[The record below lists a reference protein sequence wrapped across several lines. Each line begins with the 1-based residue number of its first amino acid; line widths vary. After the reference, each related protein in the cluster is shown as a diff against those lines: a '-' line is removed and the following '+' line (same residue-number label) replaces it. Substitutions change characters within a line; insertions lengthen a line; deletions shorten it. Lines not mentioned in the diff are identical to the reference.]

1 MQDIISPI
9 DKELLKAELTKE
21 KKLRS
26 TNKSGNEIYI
36 VTAHD
41 SPNTMKE
48 IGRLREIAFRF
59 YGGGTGKSMDIDEF
73 DTMEDAYRQL
83 IVWSPE
89 DEKILGGYRFLCGSD
104 VRFDEAGK
112 PILATSHLFN
122 FSEKFIKEILPYT
135 VELGR
140 SFVSLEYQS
149 TRSSAKGL
157 FVLDNLWDGL
167 GALSVVDPNLRYYF
181 GKVTMY
187 NSYNQEARNMLLYFL
202 GLHFPDTEHLITPIH
217 PLQTNTDVEKM
228 KTLFPHDNFKDN
240 YKILNQEVRK
250 FGINVPPLVNAYMS
264 LSPKMRVFG
273 TAINH
278 EFGEVEETGILIAI
292 NEILEDKKKRH
303 IETFLKE
310 EYISADLI
318 RKNSIEY

>member
-1 MQDIISPI
+1 MQDIIKPI
-9 DKELLKAELTKE
+9 DRALLKSELTKE

-26 TNKSGNEIYI
+26 TNKSNNEIYI
-36 VTAHD
+36 ITAHD
-41 SPNTMKE
+41 APNVMQE
-48 IGRLREIAFRF
+48 IGRLREIAFRY
-59 YGGGTGKSMDIDEF
+59 YGGGTGCPVDIDEF

-89 DEKILGGYRFLCGSD
+89 DEQILGGYRFLCGSD
-104 VRFDEAGK
+104 VKFDKNGK
-112 PILATSHLFN
+112 PMLATSHLFN
-122 FSEKFIKEILPYT
+122 FSEKFNKEFLPYT

-140 SFVSLEYQS
+140 SFVTLEYQS
-149 TRSSAKGL
+149 TRAGAKGL

-167 GALSVVDPNLRYYF
+167 GALSVVDPSLQYYF

-187 NSYNQEARNMLLYFL
+187 NTYNTEARNMILYFL
-202 GLHFPDTEHLITPIH
+202 GMHFPDTDKLVTPMY
-217 PLQTNTDVEKM
+217 PLETDTDIEKM
-228 KTLFPHDNFKDN
+228 KELFRYDNFKDN
-240 YKILNQEVRK
+240 YKVLNQEVRK

-278 EFGEVEETGILIAI
+278 EFGDVEETGILIAI

-303 IETFLKE
+303 IETYLKE
-310 EYISADLI
+310 EAQTADLI
-318 RKNSIEY
+318 RKTE

>member
-1 MQDIISPI
+1 MQDIIKPT
-9 DKELLKAELTKE
+9 DRALLKSELTKE

-26 TNKSGNEIYI
+26 TNKSNNEIYI

-41 SPNTMKE
+41 APHVMQE
-48 IGRLREIAFRF
+48 IGRLREIAFRY
-59 YGGGTGKSMDIDEF
+59 YGGGTGFPVDIDEF

-89 DEKILGGYRFLCGSD
+89 DEQILGGYRFLCGSD
-104 VRFDEAGK
+104 VKFDENGK
-112 PILATSHLFN
+112 PMLATSHLFN
-122 FSEKFIKEILPYT
+122 FSEKFNKEFLPYT

-140 SFVSLEYQS
+140 SFVTLEYQS
-149 TRSSAKGL
+149 TRAGAKGL
-157 FVLDNLWDGL
+157 FVLDNLWAGL
-167 GALSVVDPNLRYYF
+167 GALSVVDPSLQYYF

-187 NSYNQEARNMLLYFL
+187 NTYNTEARNMILYFL
-202 GLHFPDTEHLITPIH
+202 GMHFPDADKLVTPVY
-217 PLQTNTDVEKM
+217 PLETDTDIEKM
-228 KTLFPHDNFKDN
+228 KELFRYDNFKDN
-240 YKILNQEVRK
+240 YKVLNQEVRK

-278 EFGEVEETGILIAI
+278 EFGDVEETGILIAI

-303 IETFLKE
+303 IETYLKE
-310 EYISADLI
+310 EGQTADLI
-318 RKNSIEY
+318 RKAE

>member
-1 MQDIISPI
+1 MQDIIKPI
-9 DKELLKAELTKE
+9 DRALLKSELTKE

-26 TNKSGNEIYI
+26 TNKSNNEIYI
-36 VTAHD
+36 ITAHD
-41 SPNTMKE
+41 APNVMQE
-48 IGRLREIAFRF
+48 IGRLREIAFRY
-59 YGGGTGKSMDIDEF
+59 YGGGTGCPVDIDEF

-89 DEKILGGYRFLCGSD
+89 DEQILGGYRFLCGSD
-104 VRFDEAGK
+104 VKFDENGK
-112 PILATSHLFN
+112 PMLATSHLFN
-122 FSEKFIKEILPYT
+122 FSEKFNKEFLPYT

-140 SFVSLEYQS
+140 SFVTLEYQS
-149 TRSSAKGL
+149 TRAGAKGL

-167 GALSVVDPNLRYYF
+167 GALSVVDPSLQYYF

-187 NSYNQEARNMLLYFL
+187 NTYNTEARNMILYFL
-202 GLHFPDTEHLITPIH
+202 GMHFPDTDKLVTPMY
-217 PLQTNTDVEKM
+217 PLETDTDIEKM
-228 KTLFPHDNFKDN
+228 KELFRYDNFKDN
-240 YKILNQEVRK
+240 YKVLNQEVRK

-278 EFGEVEETGILIAI
+278 EFGDVEETGILIAI

-303 IETFLKE
+303 IETYLKE
-310 EYISADLI
+310 EAQTADLI
-318 RKNSIEY
+318 RKTE